1 MRAVTANCFMEL
13 VAGDAKRFGPVG
25 NIGGHLRIDLLRI
38 VWTFC
43 MFLVNR
49 MRLVRLWCIVMLGHH
64 TPLCLT

>member
-13 VAGDAKRFGPVG
+13 VGGDAKRFGPVG